1 MIIMKFGGT
10 SLEDADCI
18 RRAVHIVAQHRDQR
32 PVVVVSAI
40 GTTTRTLL
48 RVCEVALAD
57 GAETA
62 GGQLEELA
70 GHHRA
75 ILADLGIEQRAQGS
89 ASNAMARYVDD
100 IGQLLQ
106 GISLLHQ
113 LTPRTEDAII
123 AHGERFST
131 LLFAAAARDADLD
144 VAPVD
149 AATVMITD
157 SRFRMAR
164 PDRAELNTRARA
176 TILPLVEQRR
186 IPLIEGFIG
195 ATRDGV
201 PTTLG
206 FEASDYTASLL
217 GAALD
222 ASEIQIWTD
231 VGGMLTSGDS
241 RVENVMSIR
250 QLSFDEA
257 AELSFFGAKVLHP
270 STIEPAVEKNIRI
283 RILHSRYP
291 DGCGTTIFA
300 APESAGVAVK
310 SIAVKENVMV
320 VNLRPHQP
328 APIHRTTWSVGEA
341 LDRHEVS
348 AHLMASSG
356 NRIVLALD
364 VSQQL
369 DQLLQELGE
378 TFEVSPTENCV
389 IVSVVGEDI
398 GRTPGVVTRAA
409 SVLEHIPLLMAS
421 YGASDSSASFVVSKD
436 DVDEVVMMLHREL
449 FGESAP
455 SDIFVPTEV
464 KAIS

>member
-1 MIIMKFGGT
+1 M
-10 SLEDADCI
+10 DA
-18 RRAVHIVAQHRDQR
+18 
-32 PVVVVSAI
+32 
-40 GTTTRTLL
+40 T
-48 RVCEVALAD
+48 
-57 GAETA
+57 
-62 GGQLEELA
+62 
-70 GHHRA
+70 
-75 ILADLGIEQRAQGS
+75 
-89 ASNAMARYVDD
+89 
-100 IGQLLQ
+100 
-106 GISLLHQ
+106 
-113 LTPRTEDAII
+113 
-123 AHGERFST
+123 
-131 LLFAAAARDADLD
+131 
-144 VAPVD
+144 
-149 AATVMITD
+149 TVMITD

-164 PDRAELNTRARA
+164 PDRTELNSRARA
-176 TILPLVEQRR
+176 TILPLVEQGR

-409 SVLEHIPLLMAS
+409 SVLEHIPLLMVS
-421 YGASDSSASFVVSKD
+421 YGASDSSASFVVSKA

>member
-10 SLEDADCI
+10 SPQDADCI
-18 RRAVHIVAQHRDQR
+18 RRAVHIVAQRRDQR

-75 ILADLGIEQRAQGS
+75 ILADLGIEQRAQAS
-89 ASNAMARYVDD
+89 AWNAMARYLDD

-149 AATVMITD
+149 AVTVMITD

-164 PDRAELNTRARA
+164 PDRAELNARARA
-176 TILPLVEQRR
+176 TILPLVEQGR

-195 ATRDGV
+195 ATRNGV

-310 SIAVKENVMV
+310 SIAVKEDIIV

-328 APIHRTTWSVGEA
+328 VPIHRTTWSVGEA
-341 LDRHEVS
+341 LDRHAVS

-356 NRIVLALD
+356 SRVVLALD
-364 VSQQL
+364 VNQQL
-369 DQLLQELGE
+369 DHLLQELGE

-409 SVLEHIPLLMAS
+409 SVLEHIPLLMVS

-449 FGESAP
+449 FGESTP
-455 SDIFVPTEV
+455 SDIFVPTEA

>member
-1 MIIMKFGGT
+1 MIVMKFGGT
-10 SLEDADCI
+10 SLQDADCI
-18 RRAVHIVAQHRDQR
+18 RQAVHIVAQHRDQR
-32 PVVVVSAI
+32 PVVVVSAT
-40 GTTTRTLL
+40 GATTRTLL
-48 RVCEVALAD
+48 RVCETALAD
-57 GAETA
+57 GAKTA
-62 GGQLEELA
+62 GGQLEKLA
-70 GHHRA
+70 SRHRA
-75 ILADLGIEQRAQGS
+75 ILADLGIEQRAQAS
-89 ASNAMARYVDD
+89 AWNAMAQYVDD
-100 IGQLLQ
+100 IRQLLQ
-106 GISLLHQ
+106 GISLLQQ

-123 AHGERFST
+123 SHGERFST
-131 LLFAAAARDADLD
+131 LLFAAAARDANLD

-149 AATVMITD
+149 VATVMITD

-164 PDRAELNTRARA
+164 PDRTELNARARV
-176 TILPLVEQRR
+176 TILPLIEQGR

-195 ATRDGV
+195 ATRDGI

-206 FEASDYTASLL
+206 LEASDYTASLL

-250 QLSFDEA
+250 QLSFGEA

-270 STIEPAVEKNIRI
+270 RTIEPAVEKNIRI

-291 DGCGTTIFA
+291 DGCSTTILA
-300 APESAGVAVK
+300 APKSAGVAVK
-310 SIAVKENVMV
+310 SIAVKENIII

-356 NRIVLALD
+356 NRVVLALD
-364 VSQQL
+364 VDQQL
-369 DQLLQELGE
+369 DHLLQELGE
-378 TFEVSPTENCV
+378 SFEVSPTENCV

-398 GRTPGVVTRAA
+398 GRTPGVVTRATRA
-409 SVLEHIPLLMAS
+409 LEHIPLLMAS
-421 YGASDSSASFVVSKD
+421 YGASDTSASFVVSKD
-436 DVDEVVMMLHREL
+436 DADEVVMMLHREL

-455 SDIFVPTEV
+455 SDIFVPTAV
-464 KAIS
+464 KARS

>member
-1 MIIMKFGGT
+1 MKFGGT
-10 SLEDADCI
+10 SLQDADCI
-18 RRAVHIVAQHRDQR
+18 RRAVHIVAQRRDQR

-40 GTTTRTLL
+40 GRTTRTLL
-48 RVCEVALAD
+48 RVCEMALAD

-75 ILADLGIEQRAQGS
+75 ILADLGIEQSAQAS
-89 ASNAMARYVDD
+89 AWNAMARYLDD
-100 IGQLLQ
+100 IRQLLQ
-106 GISLLHQ
+106 GISLLRQ

-149 AATVMITD
+149 ATTVMITD

-164 PDRAELNTRARA
+164 PDRTELNSRARA
-176 TILPLVEQRR
+176 TILPLVEQGR

-231 VGGMLTSGDS
+231 VGGMLTSGDP

-270 STIEPAVEKNIRI
+270 STIEPAAEKNICV
-283 RILHSRYP
+283 RILHSRFP
-291 DGCGTTIFA
+291 DGCGTTIRA

-310 SIAVKENVMV
+310 SIAVKENIIVI
-320 VNLRPHQP
+320 NLRSRQP
-328 APIHRTTWSVGEA
+328 APIHRTTRSVGEA

-356 NRIVLALD
+356 SRVVLALD
-364 VSQQL
+364 VDQQL
-369 DQLLQELGE
+369 DHLLQELGE

-409 SVLEHIPLLMAS
+409 SVLEHIPLLMVS

>member
-10 SLEDADCI
+10 SLQDADCI
-18 RRAVHIVAQHRDQR
+18 RRAVHIVAQRRDQR

-40 GTTTRTLL
+40 GRTTRTLL
-48 RVCEVALAD
+48 RVCEMALAD

-75 ILADLGIEQRAQGS
+75 ILADLGIEQSAQAS
-89 ASNAMARYVDD
+89 AWNAMARYLDD
-100 IGQLLQ
+100 IRQLLQ
-106 GISLLHQ
+106 GISLLRQ

-149 AATVMITD
+149 ATTVMITD

-164 PDRAELNTRARA
+164 PDRTELNSRARA
-176 TILPLVEQRR
+176 TILPLVEQGR

-231 VGGMLTSGDS
+231 VGGMLTSGDP

-270 STIEPAVEKNIRI
+270 STIEPAAEKNICV
-283 RILHSRYP
+283 RILHSRFP
-291 DGCGTTIFA
+291 DGCGTTIRA

-310 SIAVKENVMV
+310 SIAVKENIIVI
-320 VNLRPHQP
+320 NLRSRQP
-328 APIHRTTWSVGEA
+328 APIHRTTRSVGEA

-356 NRIVLALD
+356 SRVVLALD
-364 VSQQL
+364 VDQQL
-369 DQLLQELGE
+369 DHLLQELGE

-409 SVLEHIPLLMAS
+409 SVLEHIPLLMVS

>member
-1 MIIMKFGGT
+1 
-10 SLEDADCI
+10 
-18 RRAVHIVAQHRDQR
+18 
-32 PVVVVSAI
+32 
-40 GTTTRTLL
+40 
-48 RVCEVALAD
+48 
-57 GAETA
+57 
-62 GGQLEELA
+62 
-70 GHHRA
+70 
-75 ILADLGIEQRAQGS
+75 
-89 ASNAMARYVDD
+89 
-100 IGQLLQ
+100 
-106 GISLLHQ
+106 
-113 LTPRTEDAII
+113 
-123 AHGERFST
+123 
-131 LLFAAAARDADLD
+131 
-144 VAPVD
+144 
-149 AATVMITD
+149 MITD

-164 PDRAELNTRARA
+164 PDRAELNARARA
-176 TILPLVEQRR
+176 TILPLVEQGR

-195 ATRDGV
+195 ATRNGV

-283 RILHSRYP
+283 RILHSRHP

-310 SIAVKENVMV
+310 SIAVKENIIV

-328 APIHRTTWSVGEA
+328 VPIHRTTWSVGEA
-341 LDRHEVS
+341 LDRHAVS

-356 NRIVLALD
+356 SRVVLALD
-364 VSQQL
+364 VNQQL
-369 DQLLQELGE
+369 DHLLQELGE

-409 SVLEHIPLLMAS
+409 SVLEHIPLLMVS

-449 FGESAP
+449 FGESTP
-455 SDIFVPTEV
+455 SDIFVPTEA

>member
-1 MIIMKFGGT
+1 VILMKFGGT
-10 SLEDADCI
+10 SLQDADCI
-18 RRAVHIVAQHRDQR
+18 RRAVHIVAQRRDQR

-40 GTTTRTLL
+40 GRTTRTLL
-48 RVCEVALAD
+48 RVCEMALAD

-70 GHHRA
+70 GHHRT
-75 ILADLGIEQRAQGS
+75 ILADLGIEQSAQAS
-89 ASNAMARYVDD
+89 AWNAMARYLDD
-100 IGQLLQ
+100 IRQLLQ
-106 GISLLHQ
+106 GISLLRQ

-149 AATVMITD
+149 ATTVMITD

-164 PDRAELNTRARA
+164 PDRTELNSRARA
-176 TILPLVEQRR
+176 TILPLVEQGR

-231 VGGMLTSGDS
+231 VGGMLTSGDP

-270 STIEPAVEKNIRI
+270 STIEPAAEKNICV
-283 RILHSRYP
+283 RILHSRHP
-291 DGCGTTIFA
+291 DGCGTTICA

-310 SIAVKENVMV
+310 SIAVKENIIVI
-320 VNLRPHQP
+320 NLRSRQP
-328 APIHRTTWSVGEA
+328 APIHRTTRSVGEA

-356 NRIVLALD
+356 SRVVLALD
-364 VSQQL
+364 VDQQL
-369 DQLLQELGE
+369 DHLLQELGE
-378 TFEVSPTENCV
+378 TFEVCPTENCV

-398 GRTPGVVTRAA
+398 GRTPGVVTRAT

-421 YGASDSSASFVVSKD
+421 YGASDISASFVVSKD

-455 SDIFVPTEV
+455 SDTFVPTEV

>member
-1 MIIMKFGGT
+1 MKFGGT
-10 SLEDADCI
+10 SLQDADCI
-18 RRAVHIVAQHRDQR
+18 RRAVHIVAQRRDQR

-40 GTTTRTLL
+40 GRTTRTLL
-48 RVCEVALAD
+48 RVCEMALAD

-75 ILADLGIEQRAQGS
+75 ILADLGIEQSAQAS
-89 ASNAMARYVDD
+89 AWNAMARYLDD
-100 IGQLLQ
+100 IRQLLQ
-106 GISLLHQ
+106 GISLLRQ

-149 AATVMITD
+149 ATTVMITD

-164 PDRAELNTRARA
+164 PDRTELNSRARA
-176 TILPLVEQRR
+176 TILPLVEQGR

-231 VGGMLTSGDS
+231 VGGMLTSGDP

-270 STIEPAVEKNIRI
+270 STIEPAAEKNICV
-283 RILHSRYP
+283 RILHSRFP
-291 DGCGTTIFA
+291 DGCGTTIRA

-310 SIAVKENVMV
+310 SIAVKENIIVI
-320 VNLRPHQP
+320 NLRSRQP
-328 APIHRTTWSVGEA
+328 APIHRTTRSVGEA

-356 NRIVLALD
+356 SRVVLALD
-364 VSQQL
+364 VDQQL
-369 DQLLQELGE
+369 DHLLQELGE

-409 SVLEHIPLLMAS
+409 SVLEHIPLLMVS
-421 YGASDSSASFVVSKD
+421 YGASDSSASFVVSKA